1 MTQSASTPY
10 PIRPIEENELDGF
23 LNVDE
28 HAFNTSPWSESD
40 RQVGVDRFEFD
51 RTLAAFDGRTPVGVT
66 MCYSFQLSVPGQ
78 EMLPAAGVTFV
89 AVLPTHRRRG
99 VLSSL
104 MRRQLADVRDRAE
117 PLAILW
123 ASEAVIYG
131 RYGYGRAS
139 WQLGFTLRRGES
151 GLAGVA
157 AGLTAAA
164 RNDLRLRITEPE
176 AALPE
181 LAKVYDAVLAGRP
194 GMFGRNDAWWRSAI
208 YDPPDWRQGAGPLRC
223 LLAEDASGP
232 RGYALY
238 SALDT
243 WSDSLPENVLTVR
256 ELMAADPAANAA
268 LWTDLLSRDLTS
280 EFRVSRRPVDDP
292 LLYCLADPRRTRPQL
307 IDALW
312 VRIVDLPRALAGRR
326 YACPVDVVIEVRDEI
341 LPANAGRWRL
351 TTTAE
356 APGGGLAASCVPAP
370 ATSAADLALD
380 VTELGAAY
388 LGGTRLG
395 ALAAAGLVAE
405 RRRGAVRQLSA
416 AMSWDTAP
424 WCPVNF

>member
-1 MTQSASTPY
+1 MTQSASSPY
-10 PIRPIEENELDGF
+10 PIRPIEENELDAF

-28 HAFNTSPWSESD
+28 HAFNTSPWSDSD
-40 RQVGVDRFEFD
+40 RRVGVDRFEFD
-51 RTLAAFDGRTPVGVT
+51 RTLASFDGSTPVGVT
-66 MCYSFQLSVPGQ
+66 MCYSFQLTVPGQ

-139 WQLGFTLRRGES
+139 WQLGFTLRRGEG
-151 GLAGVA
+151 GLAGA
-157 AGLTAAA
+157 AASLAAAA
-164 RNDLRLRITEPE
+164 RSDLRLRITEPE

-181 LAKVYDAVLAGRP
+181 LAKVYDALLAGRP
-194 GMFGRNDAWWRSAI
+194 GMFGRNEAWWRSAI

-238 SALDT
+238 SGVDT
-243 WSDSLPENVLTVR
+243 WTDSLPDNVLKVR
-256 ELMAADPAANAA
+256 ELMAADPAANAT
-268 LWTDLLSRDLTS
+268 LCTDLLSRDLTT
-280 EFRVSRRPVDDP
+280 EFRMSRRPVDDP
-292 LLYCLADPRRTRPQL
+292 LLYHLADPRRTRPQL
-307 IDALW
+307 NDALW

-341 LPANAGRWRL
+341 LPSNAGRWRL
-351 TTTAE
+351 STSAE
-356 APGGGLAASCVPAP
+356 APGGGLAASCAP
-370 ATSAADLALD
+370 ASSAADLALD

-395 ALAAAGLVAE
+395 ALAGSGLVAE
-405 RRRGAVRQLSA
+405 LRPGAVRQLSA
-416 AMSWDTAP
+416 ALAWDPAP
-424 WCPVNF
+424 WCPMVF